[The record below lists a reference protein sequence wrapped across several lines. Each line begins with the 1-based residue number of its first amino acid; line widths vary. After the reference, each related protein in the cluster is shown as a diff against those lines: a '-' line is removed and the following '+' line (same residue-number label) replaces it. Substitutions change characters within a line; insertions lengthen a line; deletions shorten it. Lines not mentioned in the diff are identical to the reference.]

1 MDLIDNFLSTI
12 RIEGVC
18 YGRIQA
24 TAPWGLQSEAGSHAR
39 FGLITY
45 GQAWLTLPAASEP
58 IHLSQ
63 GDFFLLAPGREYL
76 LSDDLNAS
84 PHNLGELIQDR
95 CSGPIRFGGGGAPTS
110 IIAGRFN
117 FDEALGKPLADF
129 FPPRILIRSGEPQMI
144 PLQKTLEL
152 LAAEVDASTL
162 RTEQGSEV
170 AVRRLADLLLIQAL
184 RSHIASAPDGEREE
198 TTGWLHAFSDAQ
210 IGAALNSMHERID
223 HPWTVASLA
232 SEAGMSRSAF
242 AQRFKQLMS
251 QSPLEYLTRWRMY
264 RGTYLLRQSDRKL
277 ADVAQAVGYDSDGAF
292 HKAFKRV
299 LGVAPGEYRRA
310 ASQ

>member
-1 MDLIDNFLSTI
+1 LDLIDHFLSTI
-12 RIEGVC
+12 HLDGVS
-18 YGRIQA
+18 YRRIQITESWIPKAEEGLHA
-24 TAPWGLQSEAGSHAR
+24 T
-39 FGLITY
+39 FGLISY
-45 GQAWLTLPAASEP
+45 GQAWLDVSDASEP
-58 IHLSQ
+58 LHLEH
-63 GDFFLLAPGREYL
+63 GDFFLLAPGREYV
-76 LSDDLNAS
+76 LSTS
-84 PHNLGELIQDR
+84 
-95 CSGPIRFGGGGAPTS
+95 GGAPAS

-117 FDEALGKPLADF
+117 FDESMSRPLADF
-129 FPPRILIRSGEPQMI
+129 FPPLILIRGEQPQML

-152 LAAEVDASTL
+152 LAAEVDAST
-162 RTEQGSEV
+162 RQTEQGSEL

-184 RSHIASAPDGEREE
+184 RSHIGNNSSESTA
-198 TTGWLHAFSDAQ
+198 WILAFSDSQ

-251 QSPLEYLTRWRMY
+251 ESPLEYLTRWRMY
-264 RGTYLLRQSDRKL
+264 RGTSLLRESDRKL
-277 ADVAQAVGYDSDGAF
+277 SDVAQAVGYDSDGAF

-310 ASQ
+310 VSH